1 MCGVTGLWDQGAAT
15 GAQALAEAIGAMTAT
30 LHHRGPDD
38 RGAWVDAP
46 AGIALGHT
54 QLAVV
59 DLSPAGAQPMV
70 SGDGRVVLVFNGEI
84 YNAQELQ
91 GELIRAGREFRGH
104 SDTEVLVEALAAWGV
119 EETLKQI
126 LGMFAFAAWDRS
138 DRKLVLA
145 RDRLGK
151 KPLYWSSRNGQVAFG
166 SELKALRAGPWAPH
180 EIDRDALAAYLRWR
194 FVPAPQCIYRG
205 VRKLPAGH
213 WVELRASGEMRLE
226 RYLGR
231 ALGGDRRREL
241 RRQWRRLEAQG
252 QVECRWLAAGNSPT
266 HWIDGFLALEA
277 KGWKGAND
285 SAMASKANQIPF
297 FRSVVAE
304 MHARGRA
311 LLGGLALDGRWIAMN
326 CSLRAAAPDG
336 GAFAFKTTYDES
348 LGRFAPGLLLEVEFV
363 RRLFERSDGIPW
375 LDSCCGPENMVIARL
390 WADRRPIGD
399 LTLAAPSLKGTAGL
413 WALQLMAEQARRP
426 SSHPHDGK
434 LVY

>member
-1 MCGVTGLWDQGAAT
+1 MRDRAGGAGPPRAGVTVSAVGNLAALERHRQEWSELAGRAIEANVFYEPEMLLPALRDLQPSPGWLVLLIHQGGRLIGLVPLQR
-15 GAQALAEAIGAMTAT
+15 QALGGFRTGLMLELLRYRHSFLHVPLIDATAAMAAIDAWLGWCARVTGPALT
-30 LHHRGPDD
+30 LCRRLTLDGPVC
-38 RGAWVDAP
+38 RLLKEQAAKRIMPVRESRRYSRP
-46 AGIALGHT
+46 ALIPH
-54 QLAVV
+54 
-59 DLSPAGAQPMV
+59 
-70 SGDGRVVLVFNGEI
+70 GD
-84 YNAQELQ
+84 
-91 GELIRAGREFRGH
+91 
-104 SDTEVLVEALAAWGV
+104 
-119 EETLKQI
+119 
-126 LGMFAFAAWDRS
+126 
-138 DRKLVLA
+138 
-145 RDRLGK
+145 
-151 KPLYWSSRNGQVAFG
+151 
-166 SELKALRAGPWAPH
+166 
-180 EIDRDALAAYLRWR
+180 
-194 FVPAPQCIYRG
+194 
-205 VRKLPAGH
+205 
-213 WVELRASGEMRLE
+213 LE
-226 RYLGR
+226 RYLAR

-241 RRQWRRLEAQG
+241 RRQRRLLEAQG
-252 QVECRWLAAGNSPT
+252 QVECRWLAAGDSPT

-348 LGRFAPGLLLEVEFV
+348 LRRFAPGLLLEVEFV
-363 RRLFERSDGIPW
+363 RRLFEQSDAIPW
-375 LDSCCGPENMVIARL
+375 LDSCCGPDNTAIARL

-413 WALQLMAEQARRP
+413 WALQLLAEQARRP